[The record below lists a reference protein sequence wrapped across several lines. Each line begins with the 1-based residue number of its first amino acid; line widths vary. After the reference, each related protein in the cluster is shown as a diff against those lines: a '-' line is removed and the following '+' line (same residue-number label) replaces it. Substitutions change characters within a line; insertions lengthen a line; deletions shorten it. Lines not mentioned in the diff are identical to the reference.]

1 MSHSWLYSGEKAFV
15 LDVTAVL
22 ILLVI
27 FLLTVRWLSFPKNLP
42 PGPLGLPLVGYLPF
56 LTNHPYLKFTELSKK
71 YGSVFTVWFGS
82 LPVII
87 VSGYDAVYEA
97 FATREHDFMERP
109 HLTIPRKLFGY
120 DGLIFGAYGERWK
133 NTRKFTMTAL
143 RDFGV
148 GKATL
153 EERIIAE
160 LEAVTEELDLT
171 KGAPFNPRRIMK
183 QAASNVI
190 CSINFGDRFEYSDKR
205 FQHLMNL
212 TDELFSMR
220 IITNAVNVM
229 PILRFIPNGILPKAL
244 AIMKDIRKFTQEVV
258 DEHRLTFDPNAI
270 RDFVDY
276 YLLAQQE
283 SAQVDSAGTIIKGV
297 HLDSLSDSHLFP
309 NNDRLI
315 QRWDE
320 TTANQSRL
328 PFVSSYLL
336 KHPGR
341 AAKGATGD

>member
-56 LTNHPYLKFTELSKK
+56 LTNHPYLKFT
-71 YGSVFTVWFGS
+71 
-82 LPVII
+82 
-87 VSGYDAVYEA
+87 
-97 FATREHDFMERP
+97 
-109 HLTIPRKLFGY
+109 
-120 DGLIFGAYGERWK
+120 GLIFGAYGERWK